1 LPDAVVFHL
10 PFGDQVSHLDAAEQ
24 DACTP
29 EILEPEHG
37 VGMPL
42 DRAVVLVDDIVQVLR
57 LPVLDWRFAL
67 GVDGFQRSHT
77 GVTFVDRHRL
87 RFAILGDRFFEIPAR
102 SSLIPMGPQQKIDG
116 VASLVDGAI
125 QVLAI
130 NLNVGLPDAPTLADG
145 AFVAAKTLSP
155 APAAA

>member
-1 LPDAVVFHL
+1 LIARW
-10 PFGDQVSHLDAAEQ
+10 S
-24 DACTP
+24 C
-29 EILEPEHG
+29 
-37 VGMPL
+37 
-42 DRAVVLVDDIVQVLR
+42 